1 MSLFRQVYSLL
12 PDNLK
17 KRFWRL
23 LLAMLGL
30 ALVETIAVGII
41 AFYAALISDPQAGYQ
56 SLVNFQFSGLYLSA
70 LIDDLT
76 VSKVIAVFSLMLIV
90 AVVIKNI
97 YSGIITL
104 SIAKYS
110 ATVESFFGSRLLE
123 SFLYQPYQW
132 HLSKNSAD
140 LVQYVNWRNHL
151 GRNFFNPA
159 LKVMTA
165 LTMLLVLL
173 LGLML
178 VQPVVSLLF
187 ISAQAVAGFMIYRYL
202 RKGLDRSAK
211 GCRDAERQISRNT
224 TTALHAI
231 KDVHISN
238 SQEYFL
244 EKFRKNSSIFSQ
256 LFGKQQFWRES
267 PLLALET
274 VGFVLL
280 VVVILFMLFVLEYS
294 PLEMTGTTALL
305 AVTAWRSLPAFN
317 KVVSSMAALRA
328 SQPYVEKLVEEIV
341 VEPSVNGIDVGGDSG
356 HSVFRD
362 KIEFRSVSFAY
373 DEEKNVL
380 DSLSLTIARGT
391 SVGIM
396 GPSGCGKSTF
406 VDLLSGLL
414 VPQKG
419 AIEVDGQPLSDV
431 ACVAWRTQI
440 GYVSQFPYVFD
451 GTLSDN
457 VAFGLPSDQIN
468 RQRVKDVCRLA
479 AIDFLDQLPRGIDTM
494 IGERGIK
501 LSGGQRQRV
510 AIARALYREASLII
524 FDEATSALDEATDF
538 EICKLIAN
546 LKDEQ
551 TLVVVSHRPSTVAE
565 CDYILQLDKYS

>member
-1 MSLFRQVYSLL
+1 MSLFRQVYALL
-12 PDNLK
+12 PGHLK
-17 KRFWRL
+17 KRFWKL
-23 LLAMLGL
+23 FLAMLGL
-30 ALVETIAVGII
+30 ALVETAAVGII

-56 SLVNFQFSGLYLSA
+56 SLFDFQIWDISFGEL
-70 LIDDLT
+70 LIDKT
-76 VSKVIAVFSLMLIV
+76 VAKVISIFSLMLIV

-97 YSGIITL
+97 YNGIITL
-104 SIAKYS
+104 NIAKYS
-110 ATVESFFGSRLLE
+110 ANVESFFGSRLLE
-123 SFLYQPYQW
+123 TFLYQPYQW

-140 LVQYVNWRNHL
+140 LVQYINWRNHL

-165 LTMLLVLL
+165 LTMLVVLL
-173 LGLML
+173 LGLLL

-187 ISAQAVAGFMIYRYL
+187 ISAQGLAGFLVYRYL

-238 SQEYFL
+238 SQGFFL
-244 EKFRKNSSIFSQ
+244 TKFQKNSFTFSQ
-256 LFGKQQFWRES
+256 LFGKQQFWSES
-267 PLLALET
+267 PLLVLET

-280 VVVILFMLFVLEYS
+280 VVIILFMLFILEYS

-305 AVTAWRSLPAFN
+305 AVTAWRSLPAIN
-317 KVVSSMAALRA
+317 KVVSSMTSLRT
-328 SQPYVEKLVEEIV
+328 SMPYVERLLEEIV
-341 VEPSVNGIDVGGDSG
+341 LESPLRCVDVEGSSG
-356 HSVFRD
+356 NFEFKD
-362 KIEFRSVSFAY
+362 KIEFLNVSFAY
-373 DEEKNVL
+373 GDEKNVL
-380 DSLSLTIARGT
+380 DSLSLIIKRGT

-419 AIEVDGQPLSDV
+419 TIEVDGRPLSDI
-431 ACVAWRTQI
+431 AWVAWRSQI
-440 GYVSQFPYVFD
+440 GYVPQFPYIFD
-451 GTLSDN
+451 GTLADN

-468 RQRVKDVCRLA
+468 RQRIQDVCRMA
-479 AIDFLDQLPRGIDTM
+479 AIDFLNQLPQGIDSV

-501 LSGGQRQRV
+501 LSGGQRQRI
-510 AIARALYREASLII
+510 AIARALYRRPKLII
-524 FDEATSALDEATDF
+524 FDEATSALDEVKDT
-538 EICKLIAN
+538 EIRQLISE
-546 LKDEQ
+546 LSGEH
-551 TLVVVSHRPSTVAE
+551 TLVVVSHRPSTIVD
-565 CDYILQLDKYS
+565 CDKVLNLGA